1 MDYMD
6 SLRLP
11 PICQCGEPCSDSGY
25 VVPRILANTGE
36 SFDTPS
42 QVPLSGI
49 TSVIQAISKARQ
61 DVQAGHMNVFISEL
75 NLPRHVRSLI
85 GPCSGCRVDAA
96 V

>member
-25 VVPRILANTGE
+25 V
-36 SFDTPS
+36 
-42 QVPLSGI
+42 VPLSGI

-85 GPCSGCRVDAA
+85 GPCSGWQSMLPFELTLV
-96 V
+96 

>member
-6 SLRLP
+6 SLLP

-25 VVPRILANTGE
+25 VAVVLRILANTGE
-36 SFDTPS
+36 SFDT